1 MIRCVAFDFDGVFTD
16 NAVYVLQDGT
26 EMVRCT
32 RADGLGLQQLRA
44 KGLKLV
50 VISTEKNP
58 VVGARCA
65 KLGLEC
71 LQDSSDK
78 VRSLEGFLKHL
89 GISFEETAFL
99 GNDINDSDLLAAVG
113 FPAVVA
119 DAHPDVIPLA
129 KHRTSRAR
137 RTWRGPRIQRV
148 PPVLRPFGKGPAMSP
163 LFSVQDKTIV
173 ITGGLGQLGLAYA
186 GCLAAQNARVALL
199 DIATTPSLPGILLQI
214 QTCVISPPTSPNA
227 LRLKRR
233 SPPSRPFGVRRT
245 ASSTTP
251 ASILRL
257 EVLPKKMDPSK
268 HIRRNRGT
276 K

>member
-1 MIRCVAFDFDGVFTD
+1 VIRCVAFDFDGVFTD

-71 LQDSSDK
+71 LQDSGDK
-78 VRSLEGFLKHL
+78 VRALEGFLQQA

-99 GNDINDSDLLAAVG
+99 GNDINDSEVLAAVG

-119 DAHPDVIPLA
+119 DADPQVLPLA
-129 KHRTSRAR
+129 KHRTSRAGGHGAVR
-137 RTWRGPRIQRV
+137 EFSEFLLSSGMVETKGQR
-148 PPVLRPFGKGPAMSP
+148 
-163 LFSVQDKTIV
+163 
-173 ITGGLGQLGLAYA
+173 
-186 GCLAAQNARVALL
+186 
-199 DIATTPSLPGILLQI
+199 
-214 QTCVISPPTSPNA
+214 
-227 LRLKRR
+227 
-233 SPPSRPFGVRRT
+233 
-245 ASSTTP
+245 
-251 ASILRL
+251 
-257 EVLPKKMDPSK
+257 
-268 HIRRNRGT
+268 
-276 K
+276 